1 VQSSFQPANSRFAE
15 DKLMMNTQRFVNFL
29 QNSRHLRLCLPAILA
44 ALTPITMAQLTNTVT
59 VTTYHCPATD
69 SNGSFYTYS
78 NWAYKDSGGVSH
90 SFQGTTYYEAQ
101 VGNTRSNYCPA
112 RYGTLDAFST
122 DGQYYLQARGS
133 TGSTSGSNV
142 GFINPKYIVVGVTYA
157 PPGPTS
163 SVTYTNSILVGT
175 TTTTTSSF
183 QNDLSISVSVTGD
196 VSAWSVVGGAAVKI
210 TNTESTDSTQGS
222 NSSQT
227 VTVSKTSSVG
237 YQTKGTGNAC
247 SPVNHDYD
255 TIWLWLNPLM
265 IYATAPAYNALGW
278 NGYGYDNNDPSG
290 RNGRDIYPVQ
300 VGYLNGDFGDNPS
313 VDAVLARTWV
323 TTYEPGMIWPSGEGP
338 GLTSTDKTNI
348 LAADPFTNA
357 SYTLGNPLPI
367 NSPDGRFS
375 QDPYPPN
382 PIAYS
387 GDSGLTTMYSTIDVN
402 TQSQSQGTSSSFKEA
417 FGTEEQF
424 SGGSW
429 FASFTLDIKTTDTLT
444 WSSSWLTTLTTTQT
458 NTNALSV
465 TEVSSCT
472 PPYSGPAQFVLYQD
486 NHYGTFM
493 FYPAN

>member
-1 VQSSFQPANSRFAE
+1 
-15 DKLMMNTQRFVNFL
+15 MNTKRFL
-29 QNSRHLRLCLPAILA
+29 NSFHRSRSPRICLPMLLVALA
-44 ALTPITMAQLTNTVT
+44 PIAMAQLTNTVT
-59 VTTYHCPATD
+59 TTTYYCPATGTR
-69 SNGSFYTYS
+69 GSFYYYS
-78 NWAYKDSGGVSH
+78 NWTYKDSASKSH
-90 SFQGTTYYEAQ
+90 SFQGTTWYQAM
-101 VGNTRSNYCPA
+101 VGNMRTKYCPA
-112 RYGTLDAFST
+112 EYGSLKAFST

-133 TGSTSGSNV
+133 TGSTSASNV

-163 SVTYTNSILVGT
+163 SVTYTNSTLVGS

-183 QNDLSISVSVTGD
+183 QNDLNITLSVTSD
-196 VSAWSVVGGAAVKI
+196 ISAWAVVGGAGVKI
-210 TNTESTDSTQGS
+210 TNTASTDSTQGS

-227 VTVSKTSSVG
+227 VTVSKTSNVG

-247 SPVNHDYD
+247 SPVDHDYD
-255 TIWLWLNPLM
+255 TIWLWLNPLL
-265 IYATAPAYNALGW
+265 IYATEPTYNALGW

-290 RNGRDIYPVQ
+290 RDGRDLYPVQ

-313 VDAVLARTWV
+313 VDAILARGWV
-323 TTYEPGMIWPSGEGP
+323 TTYEPGMIWPAGEGP
-338 GLTSTDKTNI
+338 GLTSTDKATI

-367 NSPDGRFS
+367 NSADGRFS

-382 PIAYS
+382 PLAYS
-387 GDSGLTTMYSTIDVN
+387 GDPGLTTMYSTIDVN
-402 TQSQSQGTSSSFKEA
+402 TQSESQGTSASFKEA

-429 FASFTLDIKTTDTLT
+429 FSSFTLDIKTTDTLT
-444 WSSSWLTTLTTTQT
+444 WSSSWLNTLTVTQT
-458 NTNALSV
+458 NTDALAV

-472 PPYSGPAQFVLYQD
+472 PPYSGPGQFVLYQD